1 MSIAPYQ
8 IAVPQRI
15 AGLNELAHNLWW
27 SWHREAAELFR
38 LIDPAGWLMTDRNPV
53 RFLLTVSPVYLD
65 VVAENPEY
73 LAAYDAVM
81 ERFRA
86 ETESDNRD
94 TWIGQERPALGGK
107 TLGYLSAE
115 FGLHPTLPIYSGGL
129 GVLAGDH
136 IKAASDL
143 GLKTVAVSL
152 LYRQGYLRQRLDG
165 DGWQQDVPGILDPEF
180 EPATPVKGPDGNQLV
195 VEVALDDPAQP
206 LKIAIWQVLVGR
218 VTLLLLDSDVE
229 GNPEWTRSISS
240 RLYGGDREHR
250 LRQEII
256 LGIGGVRALEAA
268 GYAID
273 YWHGN
278 EGHAAFHLLERCRM
292 HVADGGM
299 TFAQA
304 KEAVRSSSI
313 FTTHTPVPAGHDV
326 FTEEMID
333 RYFAH
338 YWPQLGIDRAAF
350 LALGG
355 HESTGEGFNL
365 TALSFRLS
373 GRANAVS
380 QMHGEVTREMWNDL
394 WPGLS
399 IDETPVISVTN
410 GVHIA
415 TWVGRHM
422 ADLYFETLGDAWR
435 QDSDDQAVWDGILD
449 VSDDEFWAR
458 RRRSKRSML
467 RYLRDRTRQ
476 RWLVNGQESASVLSG
491 APFFEEGILTIGFAR
506 RFATYK
512 RATLLFRNPERLA
525 SILTNPEQPVQ
536 LVFAGKAHPADDGG
550 KGLIQ
555 QIVWHAR
562 DPLFGGRIAFAEDY
576 DMQLASYLVAG
587 VDVWLNNPR
596 APMEASGT
604 SGMKAAANGVPNLSI
619 LDGWWSEGWES
630 DNDNGWGIAPY
641 EQSDELN
648 DGLEANA
655 IYDLL
660 ENEIVPLYY
669 QRGADG
675 VPHEWISVSKE
686 AIRTVAPAF
695 SARRMLK
702 EYVDKLYAPA
712 AGVS

>member
-1 MSIAPYQ
+1 
-8 IAVPQRI
+8 
-15 AGLNELAHNLWW
+15 LAHNLWW
-27 SWHREAAELFR
+27 SWNREASELFR
-38 LIDPAGWLMTDRNPV
+38 VIDPAAWLATERNPV
-53 RFLLTVSPVYLD
+53 RFLLTVSPVYIESVSTD
-65 VVAENPEY
+65 PVY
-73 LAAYDAVM
+73 LEKYDKVM
-81 ERFRA
+81 ARFRA
-86 ETESDNRD
+86 ETSNDNSQ
-94 TWIGQERPALGGK
+94 TWIGQHRPALASRS
-107 TLGYLSAE
+107 LGYLSAE

-143 GLKTVAVSL
+143 GLNLVAVSL

-165 DGWQQDVPGILDPEF
+165 TGWQQDVPGTLDPEF
-180 EPATPVKGPDGNQLV
+180 EPATRVTDANGEQLV
-195 VEVALDDPAQP
+195 VNVVLDNPKVP
-206 LKIAIWQVLVGR
+206 LKIAIWQVEVGR
-218 VTLLLLDSDVE
+218 QTLLLLDSDVE

-256 LGIGGVRALEAA
+256 LGIGGVRALRAA
-268 GYAID
+268 GYAVD

-292 HVADGGM
+292 HIVEDGLS
-299 TFAQA
+299 FEQAQA
-304 KEAVRSSSI
+304 RVRTSSI

-326 FTEEMID
+326 FTDDMID
-333 RYFAH
+333 RYFSH
-338 YWPQLGIDRAAF
+338 YWPELGIDRDAF
-350 LALGG
+350 HALGA
-355 HESTGEGFNL
+355 HESTGAGFNL

-373 GRANAVS
+373 GFANGVS
-380 QMHGEVTREMWNDL
+380 KMHGEVTREMWNDL
-394 WPGLS
+394 WPGTP
-399 IDETPVISVTN
+399 IEDTPVKSVTN
-410 GVHIA
+410 GVHIP

-422 ADLYFETLGDAWR
+422 AELYFESLGDDWR
-435 QDSDDQAVWDGILD
+435 QDSDSQEIWDKIVDVPDQA
-449 VSDDEFWAR
+449 FWSR

-467 RYLRDRTRQ
+467 RYLRNRARQ
-476 RWLVNGQESASVLSG
+476 RWLLNGHETASVLIG

-512 RATLLFRNPERLA
+512 RATLLFHNPERLA
-525 SILTNPEQPVQ
+525 SILTNPERPVQ
-536 LVFAGKAHPADDGG
+536 LVFAGKAHPADEGG

-555 QIVWHAR
+555 EIVGYAR

-619 LDGWWSEGWES
+619 LDGWWSEGWQPG
-630 DNDNGWGIAPY
+630 NGNGWGIAPY
-641 EQSDELN
+641 DQDAELN

-669 QRGADG
+669 HRGPDG
-675 VPHEWISVSKE
+675 IPHDWIAVSKQ
-686 AIRTVAPAF
+686 AIRTAAPAF

-702 EYVDKLYAPA
+702 QYVDELYSPA
-712 AGVS
+712 AGVE